1 MYIRIETD
9 RLAIRPVVASDSEF
23 MFRIMNAKGWL
34 NFIGDRGIRE
44 TADAAAYIE
53 KLIEDPNFYYHVFE
67 NKITAQAMGLI
78 TFIYRDTLDFPDI
91 GFALLPEFGK
101 KGYAYEAARAYLD
114 ILIHENVSSKILGIT
129 DPDNVN
135 SIKLLER
142 LGLEQVW
149 NEEATNDLLTYSITI
164 VK

>member
-23 MFRIMNAKGWL
+23 MFRLMNTKGWL

-44 TADAAAYIE
+44 IADAAAYIE
-53 KLIEDPNFYYHVFE
+53 RLIKDPNFYYHVFE
-67 NKITAQAMGLI
+67 NKLTAQAMGLV

-91 GFALLPEFGK
+91 GFALMPEFEK

-114 ILIHENVSSKILGIT
+114 VLIHENISPKILGIT

-142 LGLEQVW
+142 LGLEQLW
-149 NEEATNDLLTYSITI
+149 NEEATNDLLTYSLTI